1 MLVGPRGKFYHRT
14 GDYSRMLQANVAV
27 TLCHPLPD
35 SFLERF
41 GFDRLI
47 MGISLTREIQ
57 RAERESAFGFSFD
70 DPGF

>member
-1 MLVGPRGKFYHRT
+1 MLVGPRGKFDHRT
-14 GDYSRMLQANVAV
+14 GDYSRVLQANVPVAF
-27 TLCHPLPD
+27 CHPLPD

-47 MGISLTREIQ
+47 VRISLTREIQ
-57 RAERESAFGFSFD
+57 RPERESAFGFCFD

>member
-1 MLVGPRGKFYHRT
+1 MFVGPRCKFYHRT

-47 MGISLTREIQ
+47 VSISLTGQVEGT
-57 RAERESAFGFSFD
+57 ERESAFGFGFD